1 MQLRLGTSITVESNG
16 HGFGPLP
23 LFSCVSF
30 SKKCHLSGHFPLNS
44 EYGNTEH
51 SYLVMPHGLGKDDTY
66 QQGHLVYRW
75 IGIEYLFDLNIMNSR
90 VAFIAHRILNGG
102 TVTSEPDFTDTFP

>member
-1 MQLRLGTSITVESNG
+1 MDMVLDLCPYLAVLT
-16 HGFGPLP
+16 
-23 LFSCVSF
+23 F

-51 SYLVMPHGLGKDDTY
+51 SYFVMPHGLGKDDTY
-66 QQGHLVYRW
+66 QQGHYMDV
-75 IGIEYLFDLNIMNSR
+75 IEYLFDLNIMNSR
-90 VAFIAHRILNGG
+90 VAFIAHRIPNGG